1 MPVMFCSCDSCL
13 HHLHSHLLFVVTS
26 VIFGLIMKVYYFA
39 FDVNYRRFTTGYELT
54 DPLVFDKSTLG
65 VFVLVGVLPGVM
77 QNFKAL
83 CRVVCVCFKSFL
95 LCILLIIHIERNI
108 VWMLWVH

>member
-1 MPVMFCSCDSCL
+1 M
-13 HHLHSHLLFVVTS
+13 VTS

-65 VFVLVGVLPGVM
+65 VFGFYRSSCGSVNRCDAEL
-77 QNFKAL
+77 
-83 CRVVCVCFKSFL
+83 
-95 LCILLIIHIERNI
+95 
-108 VWMLWVH
+108 